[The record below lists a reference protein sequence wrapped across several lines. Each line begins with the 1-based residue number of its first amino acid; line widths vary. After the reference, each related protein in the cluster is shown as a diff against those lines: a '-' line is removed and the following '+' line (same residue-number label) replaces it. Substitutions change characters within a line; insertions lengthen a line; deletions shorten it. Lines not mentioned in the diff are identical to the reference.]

1 MVTDVPAEIL
11 IQRLQE
17 YAKLWTKYME
27 LFDRGLALE
36 SPTDEDEKEFRN
48 LQVELTRRAQ
58 FLVYAIPDNIFNK
71 WKDIKKLI
79 SETPSLEILKKE
91 VPIRISAFR
100 HLWHDVSIAMNQK
113 QGQLRSVLEQRETKS
128 SKRKR

>member
-1 MVTDVPAEIL
+1 MVTEAPAEIL

-17 YAKLWTKYME
+17 YGKLWQKYIE
-27 LFDRGLALE
+27 LFNSGLETE
-36 SPTDEDEKEFRN
+36 SPTPESEKEFRD

-71 WKDIKKLI
+71 WKDVKKLI
-79 SETPSLEILKKE
+79 SETPSLEILRKE

-113 QGQLRSVLEQRETKS
+113 QGQLRTVLEQRETKTT
-128 SKRKR
+128 KRKK